1 MQNLCTRIKTRQ
13 VSFRGDSQVLVLN
26 VFQAID
32 APTRIAISRVTNL
45 IKVLASHFVPL
56 SDVILLEAYEWAV
69 ENDVEVKELTQPD
82 ICEALIATV
91 GTKR

>member
-1 MQNLCTRIKTRQ
+1 MA
-13 VSFRGDSQVLVLN
+13 V
-26 VFQAID
+26 
-32 APTRIAISRVTNL
+32 SRVTNL

-69 ENDVEVKELTQPD
+69 ENDVEVKDLMQPD

-91 GTKR
+91 GMKV